1 MNNTTTLP
9 TTLVMKHTFK
19 APIERVFDAW
29 TTPEIM
35 REFMCPGEITSLVS
49 ADARVGGAYRITMR
63 KSDGEELVAFGT
75 YREFN
80 RPTRVVCTWQW
91 EEDDPALARETIL
104 TLDFLPRGAET
115 EMTLT
120 HENFRDAQQRDNH
133 AEGWEMIFEKLE
145 RVLA

>member
-1 MNNTTTLP
+1 M
-9 TTLVMKHTFK
+9 
-19 APIERVFDAW
+19 
-29 TTPEIM
+29 
-35 REFMCPGEITSLVS
+35 VS
-49 ADARVGGAYRITMR
+49 D
-63 KSDGEELVAFGT
+63 DGEEFVAIGT
-75 YREFN
+75 YREFD

-91 EEDDPALARETIL
+91 EEDDPAFARETIL
-104 TLDFLPRGAET
+104 TLDFLPRGAAT

>member
-35 REFMCPGEITSLVS
+35 GEFMCPDDITSVVT
-49 ADARVGGAYRITMR
+49 ADPRAGGNYRITMR
-63 KSDGEELVAFGT
+63 RPDGEELVAFGT
-75 YREFN
+75 YREFD
-80 RPTRVVCTWQW
+80 RPARVVCTWQW
-91 EEDDPALARETIL
+91 EEDDPALVKDTLL
-104 TLDFLPRGAET
+104 TLDFVPRGSQT

-120 HENFRDAQQRDNH
+120 HENFRDATQRDNH
-133 AEGWEMIFEKLE
+133 AGGWGEIFEKLE